1 MSDWTAPDPA
11 TCSVTNV
18 TDPLDNLAELWRWF
32 ADGIM
37 TGYCPLYD
45 EIARSVATDRELLAL
60 QYSAR
65 PHAHLP
71 TMLLASAH
79 YLMLDGVDHPL
90 AEVYAG
96 RSSEPAAPLF
106 RDLCLGNSTALLDV
120 LNARTVQTNEVG
132 RSALLGPG
140 LTWAAAG
147 QPVQLVDVGCS
158 AGLNMLCDRYR
169 LDYGDHGVSGPD
181 DSPVR
186 IDCRVVDGSPPVAPR
201 LPVIVGRVG
210 IDLDPPDLRDPDD
223 TRWLLA
229 CVWPGTGRFQR
240 AAQAIALG
248 RADRPRVVQGDAVE
262 TLPDVLAGLGPGRIV
277 VLNSWSFAY
286 FSVEQRQAYVDVL
299 AAVGRTRP
307 VVWLTMDAPG
317 VVELL
322 AEDAPPTG
330 SMESD
335 LFSSVTF
342 DGAAPPRAEV
352 LAFVQSHGMSMAW
365 QASPRLV
372 RSTRVP

>member
-1 MSDWTAPDPA
+1 VA
-11 TCSVTNV
+11 
-18 TDPLDNLAELWRWF
+18 DPLDNLAELWRWF

-45 EIARSVATDRELLAL
+45 EIARSVAVDRELLAL

-71 TMLLASAH
+71 TMVLAGAH
-79 YLMLDGVDHPL
+79 YLLLDGVDHPL

-106 RDLCLGNSTALLDV
+106 RDLCLEQSTALVEV
-120 LNARTVQTNEVG
+120 LNSRTVQTNEVG

-140 LTWAAAG
+140 LTWAARG
-147 QPVQLVDVGCS
+147 GPLRLVDVGCS

-169 LDYGDHGVSGPD
+169 LDYGNLGVTGPAH
-181 DSPVR
+181 SPVR
-186 IDCRVVDGSPPVAPR
+186 IECQVVSGSPPVVPR
-201 LPVIVGRVG
+201 LPAMSTRIG
-210 IDLDPPDLRDPDD
+210 IDLNPPDLTDPDD

-240 AAQAIALG
+240 AAQAIAIG
-248 RADRPRVVQGDAVE
+248 RADPPPVLRGDAME
-262 TLPDVLAGLGPGRIV
+262 MLPEVLAGLGPGRV
-277 VLNSWSFAY
+277 AVLNSWSFAY

-299 AAVGRTRP
+299 AEVGRSRP

-322 AEDAPPTG
+322 AGSAPPEG
-330 SMESD
+330 SAESD
-335 LFSSVTF
+335 LLTAVTF
-342 DGAAPPRAEV
+342 DGAAPPQADV

-365 QASPRLV
+365 QASPQKG
-372 RSTRVP
+372 

>member
-1 MSDWTAPDPA
+1 
-11 TCSVTNV
+11 VTGV
-18 TDPLDNLAELWRWF
+18 ADPLDNLAELWRWF

-71 TMLLASAH
+71 TMVLAGAH
-79 YLMLDGVDHPL
+79 YLVLNGVDHPL

-96 RSSEPAAPLF
+96 RSSEPVAPLF
-106 RDLCLGNSTALLDV
+106 RDLCLGQSEALVEV
-120 LNARTVQTNEVG
+120 LNTRTVQTNEVG

-140 LTWAAAG
+140 LTWAAG
-147 QPVQLVDVGCS
+147 GEPLQLVDVGCS

-169 LDYGDHGVSGPD
+169 LDYGRHGVSGPD
-181 DSPVR
+181 GSPVR
-186 IDCRVVDGSPPVAPR
+186 IECRVESGSPPVVPR
-201 LPVIVGRVG
+201 LPAINGRVG
-210 IDLDPPDLRDPDD
+210 IDLNPPDLTDPDD

-240 AAQAIALG
+240 AAQAIAIG
-248 RADRPRVVQGDAVE
+248 RAHPPPVLRGDAME
-262 TLPDVLAGLGPGRIV
+262 MLPEVLADLGPGRVV

-286 FSVEQRQAYVDVL
+286 FSMEQRQAYVDVL
-299 AAVGRTRP
+299 ADVGRSRP
-307 VVWLTMDAPG
+307 LVWLTMDAPG
-317 VVELL
+317 VVELPAGEAPL
-322 AEDAPPTG
+322 AG
-330 SMESD
+330 SAESD
-335 LFSSVTF
+335 LLTALTF
-342 DGAAPPRAEV
+342 DGATPPRADV

-365 QASPRLV
+365 RASAKV
-372 RSTRVP
+372 G